1 LLAAGIIVLKLAL
14 AGTAV
19 RLLGYPLRPALV
31 TGFMLAQVGEFSF
44 VLLGLGQQYA
54 LVGPELYQRLL
65 GASVLSL
72 GASPIL
78 IQRAP
83 AIVDWLSRQRAED
96 TPSAGPSAARRDHV
110 IVGGYGVNGQVLA
123 RMLAQVRIPFVVV
136 ELDPGYARSA
146 RESGAAVVFGD
157 CTRLEILEHAGVR
170 DAKMLV
176 LALSDDRA
184 AARALRVAR
193 ELNPGLVALART
205 RALDSIPR
213 LEQSG
218 ADEVVA
224 EEFETGIEILTRVLE
239 RYHVPRHLIRTQTRI
254 LRGESYEMLRTP
266 KLASGVSDAV
276 MAALQAGTTDLFQVR
291 AGTPAAGRSLT
302 ELELRQR
309 SGATV
314 IAVVRDGQA
323 TLSPPGDYRTEPND
337 ILVLVGSHAQIDGA
351 FRLLA
356 PAPQD
361 AAEP

>member
-1 LLAAGIIVLKLAL
+1 
-14 AGTAV
+14 
-19 RLLGYPLRPALV
+19 
-31 TGFMLAQVGEFSF
+31 
-44 VLLGLGQQYA
+44 LLGLGEQYA

-123 RMLAQVRIPFVVV
+123 RMLAHVRIPFVVV
-136 ELDPGYARSA
+136 ELDPVYARSA

-157 CTRLEILEHAGVR
+157 CTRLEILDHAGVR

-193 ELNPGLVALART
+193 ELNPGLFALART

-254 LRGESYEMLRTP
+254 LRGESYEILRTP

-361 AAEP
+361 AAVPMEAGPMKHD